1 MALSRRA
8 FVGTSAGAVAAAGL
22 GLLAVG
28 PDRVKRAVLARVAE
42 GLPDAPPA
50 ALGEATGAA
59 LHGFLEV
66 YLPPSSAPP
75 AAVAATVSW
84 ADGEARRVR
93 GWGRAL
99 GEGLDALGGEAG
111 RELFARSDTET
122 RRRALDER
130 FQRARATDY
139 LTASGRAYARFRHYV
154 LPAIVTEH
162 FAGAAGWAVVGY
174 TMFPGRCGAARAY
187 TQPPTSTA
195 AA

>member
-1 MALSRRA
+1 MDR
-8 FVGTSAGAVAAAGL
+8 GCHGAEPGDTAHKQKL
-22 GLLAVG
+22 
-28 PDRVKRAVLARVAE
+28 PDRVGAHQPLAERVVDGEEQNAE
-42 GLPDAPPA
+42 QHHHDTAGGTRRHGAE

-122 RRRALDER
+122 RSAIWTPSCNG
-130 FQRARATDY
+130 ARP
-139 LTASGRAYARFRHYV
+139 R
-154 LPAIVTEH
+154 
-162 FAGAAGWAVVGY
+162 AGA
-174 TMFPGRCGAARAY
+174 MPI
-187 TQPPTSTA
+187 PPMPSRT
-195 AA
+195 